1 MAEAV
6 AIEPFVKID
15 GFPFV
20 VCRKCRFACVAKE
33 VSSHLR
39 ARHTS
44 MEVKERRRVAEQ
56 VCSMAGIIRDQAGLA
71 TFTFPPR
78 TTDPI
83 PFIAPPE
90 QDGLRCIDEAC
101 QYVTRTVIG
110 MQKHCRM
117 VHGWRNS
124 WVRGGD
130 VARRAKQARDVPWT
144 TGVRCQRIFRS
155 RAASGWFEVCG
166 DAATSCQ
173 QPAPAVDM
181 MQHVAQIHRAQV
193 GRFDARSEDTVK
205 VADDKTEPSGWLD
218 RTGWAQHLDGSDK
231 PRLRE
236 TMRPIQPEESVLQA
250 MWDSLSRVIDQ
261 ARWTATSTKVGAPAL
276 FEVQRKQVHIK
287 PSRPFDN
294 RMEDDS
300 WARYKDAWRKLLCVL
315 HRTQVDEPEFMPPYR
330 LTKRQCS
337 AYDAF
342 ADAAEERPQA
352 ADPEASDERMDRLA
366 LEMVMSWLDHQ
377 FKESHYDN
385 TMISGLA
392 VMGMRDDGGWVPAID
407 YTPVYSAVIKVARML
422 VVSHSYLERQDEV
435 AKLMETMDE
444 EEARETATSIFTIVR
459 RKVQRFMT
467 VTTHKP
473 DALPT
478 PIDWIFGTCTYG
490 MRIRYD
496 TPAGG
501 TIDWEGDCIK
511 HRKVK
516 FSMNV
521 LHNMLHALVGEA
533 RNLLSELTAVEP
545 AGIESLPPIEWSRLE
560 DDHSED
566 RVGYSFL
573 QDQRNGWLSKGDD
586 WVIKRIVESKA
597 RCRTWFSEDST
608 VRASDNPY
616 KAKAVRKYG
625 RTLEQFRERLWMIM
639 HMVAGQPARSTEI
652 LGIRHV
658 NTVNGG
664 IRNILAHQRM
674 MCFVTSYHK
683 GFRQTGQAK
692 VIHRYLPREIGE
704 LLVWY
709 LWLVLPFWQQV
720 QGIVKQADNC
730 SPFLWSDEIVSRT
743 EAESD
748 TERRERLRKE
758 REGGGQHVE
767 EREEWEPESD
777 ADPVGFAD
785 WIKERK
791 WTSDRARRIIQR
803 HSERLMGTVLTISAW
818 RHMAIAISRRF
829 LNKQFDDGG
838 FGDEDEDGVDDS
850 PADLQAGHG
859 THVAG
864 MIYARALQQGG
875 FGTAEK
881 RDQFRMVSQQWHR
894 FLGFGADDWSGAGR
908 DGAGA
913 KRRRA
918 PFDSHREE
926 ARFQRFARLH
936 RVDIRGELRNMM
948 GDGAAFRGQQED
960 VIRAVV
966 RGQGPILQVTGTGGG
981 KSLSFMLPAY
991 CSPEGTTI
999 VIVPLTALREDM
1011 HGRCEKNKID
1021 SYVWQS
1027 HGSHPVATVVFVTPE
1042 SAVTKGF
1049 RDYVNRLQSRQV
1061 LDRVIVDECH
1071 VLLDASPEF
1080 RPKLLQLGGM
1090 IREWGVQRV
1099 FLTATLPPTDEAEF
1113 FRIVDISPERVH
1125 WFRTRTTRKNIAYRV
1140 TTVSAA
1146 PDKQEEEED
1155 AEVCRVVQEW
1165 LGRQESG
1172 RVIVYGR
1179 TIPRVEKLAEALG
1192 CKRFHAKMDTAAGKA
1207 ARFQEWVQDGPLI
1220 VATNALGLGVDVP
1233 DVRLVVHAGMPNRLR
1248 DYVQESGRAGRDGG
1262 RSNAVVV
1269 CRAAGGGGRQ
1279 DDGQGTWQWE
1289 QSVEQ
1294 FVEGKWCRRQVL
1306 DRVMDGWLDRTEC
1319 ETDEEVC
1326 DVCTRR
1332 YRAVAMAE
1340 EMMAREEEE
1349 EDKQASVPVHEIV
1362 TNYERQ
1368 QRDVDFEQR
1377 KMTRETMKAA
1387 TEAEEFREQLERWAG
1402 RCVVCH
1408 LEERRE
1414 EHHGMEACP
1423 WKGRETWEAVDR
1435 YMARMEDGLFTKQRF
1450 AQFSACF
1457 PCGLPQRI
1465 CSRWE
1470 AADDDGGTFRRVKG
1484 ADCQYKGMM
1493 VKIYGGA
1500 LACILPGAAE
1510 LTEEMRQASGRAMDG
1525 DDEWFKWLGQKI
1537 TWGGMETNRACQ
1549 WMHRWCRL
1557 LEEFTGDN

>member
-1 MAEAV
+1 MADDA
-6 AIEPFVKID
+6 AAAMEPFVKLDKYPLI
-15 GFPFV
+15 
-20 VCRKCRFACVAKE
+20 VCKKCRIACVANE
-33 VSSHLR
+33 TVTHLR
-39 ARHTS
+39 EKHAS
-44 MEVKERRRVAEQ
+44 MDAKERRSVAEK
-56 VCSMAGIIRDQAGLA
+56 VRSTPGIVWDQAGLA
-71 TFTFPPR
+71 RFKFPPR

-83 PFIAPPE
+83 PFIEPPAG
-90 QDGLRCIDEAC
+90 DGLCCGDAPCE
-101 QYVTRTVIG
+101 YVAREVRV
-110 MQKHCRM
+110 MQRHCRKA
-117 VHGWRNS
+117 HGWRNS
-124 WVRGGD
+124 WTRGGD
-130 VARRAKQARDVPWT
+130 VKRRSKQTREVPWT
-144 TGVRCQRIFRS
+144 TGVRCQRFFRS
-155 RAASGWFEVCG
+155 RAASVWFEVCG
-166 DAATSCQ
+166 EVGNQGQ
-173 QPAPAVDM
+173 QPGPVVDM
-181 MQHVAQIHRAQV
+181 MQHVQQIHRGQAKKFNT
-193 GRFDARSEDTVK
+193 RREEKVK
-205 VADDKTEPSGWLD
+205 VANDKTEPSAWLD
-218 RTGWAQHLDGSDK
+218 RTGWAQHLEGSDK

-236 TMRPIQPEESVLQA
+236 TMRPIQADEPVLQT

-261 ARWTATSTKVGAPAL
+261 ARSMATSTKVGAPAL
-276 FEVQRKQVHIK
+276 FEVQRKQIHIK

-300 WARYKDAWRKLLCVL
+300 WARYKDAWRKLLCIL

-342 ADAAEERPQA
+342 ADAAEEHPQA
-352 ADPEASDERMDRLA
+352 ADTEASDERMDRLA
-366 LEMVMSWLDHQ
+366 LETAMSWLDHQ
-377 FKESHYDN
+377 FKESHYDS
-385 TMISGLA
+385 TIISGLA

-422 VVSHSYLERQDEV
+422 VVYHSYLQRQDEV
-435 AKLMETMDE
+435 AELMERMDE
-444 EEARETATSIFTIVR
+444 DEARETATSIFTIVR
-459 RKVQRFMT
+459 EKVQRFMT
-467 VTTHKP
+467 VVAHEP
-473 DALPT
+473 HALPT
-478 PIDWIFGTCTYG
+478 PMDWIFDTRTYG
-490 MRIRYD
+490 MHIRYD

-501 TIDWEGDCIK
+501 TIDWDGDCIK
-511 HRKVK
+511 HRKIA
-516 FSMNV
+516 FSMNK

-533 RNLLSELTAVEP
+533 RQSLAELTAVGP
-545 AGIESLPPIEWSRLE
+545 ASIEALPPIEWSRLE

-573 QDQRNGWLSKGDD
+573 QDQRNGWLTKGDE
-586 WVIKRIVESKA
+586 WVLQRISESKA
-597 RCRTWFSEDST
+597 HRKAWFSNDSSI
-608 VRASDNPY
+608 RASGNPY
-616 KAKAVRKYG
+616 RGAAVRKYG

-639 HMVAGQPARSTEI
+639 HMVAGQPAPSTEI

-664 IRNILAHQRM
+664 IRNVLAHRGM

-683 GFRQTGQAK
+683 GFRRTGQAK
-692 VIHRYLPREIGE
+692 VIHRYLPREVGE

-720 QGIVKQADNC
+720 QGIVKQADDC

-758 REGGGQHVE
+758 QEGGQPE
-767 EREEWEPESD
+767 EQSEEEWETESD
-777 ADPVGFAD
+777 TDPAGFAD

-829 LNKQFDDGG
+829 LNRTFDDGG
-838 FGDEDEDGVDDS
+838 FGDEDEDGVDDN

-908 DGAGA
+908 DGAGT

-918 PFDSHREE
+918 SFDSHREE
-926 ARFQRFARLH
+926 VRFQRFARLH

-1027 HGSHPVATVVFVTPE
+1027 HGSHPVATVVFVPPE

-1113 FRIVDISPERVH
+1113 FRIADISPERVH

-1140 TTVSAA
+1140 RTVSAA
-1146 PDKQEEEED
+1146 PEKQEEEED

-1165 LGRQESG
+1165 LGRQEGG

-1192 CKRFHAKMDTAAGKA
+1192 CKRFHAKMDTVAGKA
-1207 ARFQEWVQDGPLI
+1207 ARFREWVEDGPLI

-1233 DVRLVVHAGMPNRLR
+1233 DVRLVVHAGMPSRLR

-1262 RSNAVVV
+1262 RSKAVVV
-1269 CRAAGGGGRQ
+1269 CRAAGGGSRQ

-1294 FVEGKWCRRQVL
+1294 FVEGKWCRRQLL

-1332 YRAVAMAE
+1332 YRAAAMAE
-1340 EMMAREEEE
+1340 EMMMKEEE
-1349 EDKQASVPVHEIV
+1349 EDRQASVPVQEIAA
-1362 TNYERQ
+1362 NYERQ

-1414 EHHGMEACP
+1414 EHHEMDACP
-1423 WKGRETWEAVDR
+1423 WKGRETWEAVDQ

-1470 AADDDGGTFRRVKG
+1470 ADDDDGGTFRRVKG
-1484 ADCQYKGMM
+1484 ANCQYKGMM

-1500 LACILPGAAE
+1500 LACVLPGAVE
-1510 LTEEMRQASGRAMDG
+1510 LTEEMRQASGRAMTMTSG
-1525 DDEWFKWLGQKI
+1525 SNG
-1537 TWGGMETNRACQ
+1537 
-1549 WMHRWCRL
+1549 
-1557 LEEFTGDN
+1557 